1 MRTLSTS
8 KAGWVPYNEK
18 PKVLSSSEWDGKDQK
33 PTLSDEFDVDDDDQS
48 ENKIKS
54 DLWSKIYV
62 FYVIFCYI

>member
-54 DLWSKIYV
+54 DL
-62 FYVIFCYI
+62 